1 MSLYRLVLFLYSV
14 LAIILT
20 TEQPSLFSQVRHPI
34 KWRYLINIAG
44 QSFPLKTNEEIVNIL
59 RIYNGA
65 NDIEG
70 IYGRRILKSR
80 FQKEWVEE
88 NGKVS
93 HSMATHS
100 VAPNLGSGY
109 STAGRRTTQPLETIC
124 TNIHVPDK

>member
-1 MSLYRLVLFLYSV
+1 MRSGV
-14 LAIILT
+14 
-20 TEQPSLFSQVRHPI
+20 EW
-34 KWRYLINIAG
+34 KYLLNVAG
-44 QSFPLKTNEEIVNIL
+44 LSFPLKTNEEIVNIL

-93 HSMATHS
+93 HSIATHS
-100 VAPNLGSGY
+100 VAPNLASGY
-109 STAGRRTTQPLETIC
+109 SAAGRRTTQPLKTIC
-124 TNIHVPDK
+124 TDIHVPDI